1 MVLRRYTIDLIHN
14 VLDTNIPYRDLVS
27 PAYGTPILGS
37 RNGFVLIAERIKNRL
52 FENQMILNEEEMEE
66 TETTGIEETTFIDV
80 TPEISQGFPNS
91 ST

>member
-1 MVLRRYTIDLIHN
+1 M
-14 VLDTNIPYRDLVS
+14 
-27 PAYGTPILGS
+27 
-37 RNGFVLIAERIKNRL
+37 LIAERIKNRL

-66 TETTGIEETTFIDV
+66 TETGIVETSFIDV